1 MVNTSQLLPGRLD
14 YSVRRSFVDE
24 FYIRQAASLKA
35 GSRVLDLGGKR
46 SPKRGRFRIEHYDVR
61 VRYANLSTANRPDVQ
76 TDAATLPFKNETF
89 DAVICAEMLEHVAD
103 PVSVIREAY
112 RVLRGRG
119 VLLMTVP
126 FLFPL
131 HADPYDYC
139 RYTDHYWR
147 ENLVKV
153 GFVDLAVEPQ
163 GYFWSVAVDMAR
175 AWLYERVKQGRL
187 QSTLLQRVIGALVAK
202 GKRIALSREQRIEAS
217 DHAFITRY
225 TTGYGIRVVRP

>member
-1 MVNTSQLLPGRLD
+1 MIKSKLPPERLD

-24 FYIRQAASLKA
+24 FYTRQASSLKT
-35 GSRVLDLGGKR
+35 GSDVLDLGGKR
-46 SPKRGRFRIEHYDVR
+46 APKRGRFRIEQYDVH

-76 TDAATLPFKNETF
+76 TDASALPFKNESF
-89 DAVICAEMLEHVAD
+89 DAVICAEMLEHVPD

-112 RVLRGRG
+112 RVLRGHG

-126 FLFPL
+126 FLFPI

-147 ENLVKV
+147 ENLQRI
-153 GFVDLAVEPQ
+153 GFVDVAVEAQ
-163 GYFWSVAVDMAR
+163 GLFWSVAVDMVR
-175 AWLYERVKQGRL
+175 AWLYERVQQGRL
-187 QSTLLQRVIGALVAK
+187 PSAMVQRLMAALVAK
-202 GKRIALSREQRIEAS
+202 GKRVAVNREQRADAS
-217 DHAFITRY
+217 EHAFIKRY